1 MSRKVAREYAYK
13 LVFEFLFSNATNSR
27 TYQLFSC
34 ADLDEKDVEYL
45 ENVYFGIAKKYD
57 ELINVVSEFSHGF
70 NIDRIYKTDLSALL
84 IAIYEMKYIDDIPLS
99 VSINEAVILV
109 KKYST
114 DKSNSFVNGI
124 LSSVYKSL
132 TTQE

>member
-13 LVFEFLFSNATNSR
+13 LVFEYLFSNTTNSR
-27 TYQLFSC
+27 TYQLFAC

>member
-27 TYQLFSC
+27 TYQLFAC

>member
-13 LVFEFLFSNATNSR
+13 LVFEYLFSNTTNSR
-27 TYQLFSC
+27 TYQLFTC

-109 KKYST
+109 KKIFYRQ
-114 DKSNSFVNGI
+114 K
-124 LSSVYKSL
+124 
-132 TTQE
+132 